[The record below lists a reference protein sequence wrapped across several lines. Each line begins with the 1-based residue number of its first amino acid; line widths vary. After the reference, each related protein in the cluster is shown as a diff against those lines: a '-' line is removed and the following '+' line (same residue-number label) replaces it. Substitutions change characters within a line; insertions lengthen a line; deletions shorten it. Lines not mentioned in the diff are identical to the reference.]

1 MGIQSIRLGSTLTF
15 DDEKEKDIIKSIEQ
29 LNSCHKTGQFI
40 SNLIRIAF
48 DCPEIIRKSSNSIA
62 SGEVLKQIEQMGM
75 QKNRKDFF
83 SDISKKANELKQKV
97 DKIYDMSFKMYMVT
111 LMGKQIGLNDRSKN
125 TLKASFMIEQQLNE
139 LQKILG
145 NSVETFDSNKI
156 KNTEEKAKECL
167 EYIIEAYDGVVNELR
182 EGLAQ
187 TIVVQANAE
196 QSNTTQTES
205 SKAEIDNKLEKDS
218 EEQEDELID
227 FGSDALSNFF
237 GQ

>member
-1 MGIQSIRLGSTLTF
+1 
-15 DDEKEKDIIKSIEQ
+15 
-29 LNSCHKTGQFI
+29 
-40 SNLIRIAF
+40 
-48 DCPEIIRKSSNSIA
+48 
-62 SGEVLKQIEQMGM
+62 M

-182 EGLAQ
+182 ECLAQ